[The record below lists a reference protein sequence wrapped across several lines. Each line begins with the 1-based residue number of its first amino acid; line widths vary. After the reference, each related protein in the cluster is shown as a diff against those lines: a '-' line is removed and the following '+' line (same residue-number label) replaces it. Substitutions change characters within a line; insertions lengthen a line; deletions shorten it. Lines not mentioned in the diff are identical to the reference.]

1 MEIYVHYKSINSNSK
16 TKANSKQSLFTNH
29 KCAFHKCKLQS
40 LMLLVV
46 IEFIFRYNNG
56 GKPVFSIHRV
66 TVYVKFYKVTVQYV
80 HVNTGLSVH
89 SNAACGLGALRR
101 ARRALLMTL
110 GVEKSLSTCTLA
122 DDAVMLKNYHCPPS
136 RPGPLSRWFHRNG
149 NWTLKNRT
157 CCFTNAVK

>member
-1 MEIYVHYKSINSNSK
+1 MEICVHYKSINSNSK

-40 LMLLVV
+40 LMVLVV

-56 GKPVFSIHRV
+56 GKPVFSIHHV
-66 TVYVKFYKVTVQYV
+66 TVYVKFYKVTVQCV
-80 HVNTGLSVH
+80 HVNTGLGLSVH

-122 DDAVMLKNYHCPPS
+122 DDAVMLKNYHCPP
-136 RPGPLSRWFHRNG
+136 LSSWSSIS
-149 NWTLKNRT
+149 L
-157 CCFTNAVK
+157 VS